1 MNFHSHHRQTRP
13 MLSRLDHRQCG
24 LSQRQHAMATHP
36 RRGGAVIIVVL
47 TLLTTLTVLGLF
59 FYNWTTQEVA
69 NAQNFA
75 ESDVPLATRINPN
88 PIFDKAA
95 EQLIVGTSNDY
106 PNSSL
111 WGGMHSMLAHQ
122 IGRITPGLSPTDS
135 APRTGQ
141 GILIRYNG
149 GADGFPVLNAS
160 GKPSTA
166 TADFRFHY
174 NAFDG
179 STPANL
185 GIDDF
190 ILNYSKL
197 AQTNRS
203 YDAFHASNGIPLY
216 HPDVDYTYPDHNT
229 LFLAHESVARV
240 DPTDVA
246 STTRRVLIPSFF
258 RPQLFPDYRSD
269 SGTGNGFISI
279 YTDANR
285 RKQVFRPHREHRYP
299 DAASTQRYLTAAT
312 SAQSGDRGRILEPFP
327 FPDITPVDATRGR
340 LGVFT
345 HPHNQAGSDDYSLLD
360 LDLDGDNIKDAIFM
374 DLDLPMI
381 ELSGGRQVIPL
392 ASFKVLD
399 ADGLLNLNTA
409 GNQHGVEKLGRT
421 LTGEEPFS
429 VSNLGMSRSEINPTY
444 ALNGNISALTDPA
457 DRTKAMRNS
466 ADAFG
471 YNTATAPTR
480 TQLGNM
486 ELRMMMTGWRP
497 STGETEVVGRYGD
510 RAALQLGNFAN
521 IRPGAATVDDDGD
534 NSADGGFGQQMSAT
548 PAHPMVT
555 NTVGVYTPGFVHPL
569 SPIGLGLRSYDSG
582 AGGYLID
589 NSNGATR
596 RLSAALANGNPA
608 IWVQYENFQP
618 LASTRLPAAL
628 MTSPIV
634 GLNDEEDETIL
645 EPGNISYGEF
655 DTPYEAADSAFLQL
669 SDLDLYRSGTTSRLS
684 MLASANFVHVNNAS
698 EIRKRFTTNSWD
710 RLDFGYTT
718 SAVREWE
725 WGDSTPYHFPPE
737 FGVGA
742 ANEPFRPEIR
752 VLMRTEFDVVT
763 EFGANR
769 VSPRHRLQLN
779 KILSN
784 DSAVGGQSAFV
795 DGSPRF
801 RNLMPHPTSFT
812 GSFSG
817 SVLDTQPIPHGN
829 VTPAV
834 SFAAAASNPYAQE
847 WWARYDRQRLARDI
861 YCLLWLTGS
870 GNDGGNLSTA
880 SRVTPERA
888 REMAQFAVNI
898 VDAVDRDSN
907 ITEFYY
913 DSDLSNGWDTNVANL
928 SVVYGVEHQQLAFN
942 EVLFIRS
949 QANKMDD
956 IDETEYDDSEMEDQY
971 HSFVELRNAAPWA
984 VNVSNSQWR
993 IRRVSVD
1000 ATGTELYSAVIRDS
1014 AKNEIPSGGE
1024 YLISCQG
1031 GASRYTS
1038 GGAYRPSDFRFN
1050 HDGMGG
1056 SFKLICPNYFE
1067 DPAEIPTESTG
1078 AGAWL
1083 PKCDL
1088 DLMHAD
1094 HSSRVTV
1101 GSTSISM
1108 VNHLN
1113 ATGQTE
1119 VRLVLERRMV
1129 NDPDQSITD
1138 PAKNPW
1144 IEVDRIQGTIRTFD
1158 PENPATT
1165 LDDLRSQERREPFDS
1180 GTDLASSGLVPQ
1192 DYNGSGTPVRG
1203 LHSMPFLNPMVSGDD
1218 AATKTRRNAR
1228 APTQYTIW
1236 QPHFDRDLSST
1247 MELLSIPLFGNY
1259 CSAAGQGNW
1268 NAQVFG
1274 GATKNIAEP
1283 EATLAMTGHRAAL
1296 MRIYFPQGSADANH
1310 PLPSWYT
1317 DSPDAPHYQNRWYRL
1332 LEFVDV
1338 KSQDQLRSDAITAL
1352 QRRTPGKINL
1362 NTVRSES
1369 VFAGL
1374 IDDPHHIDP
1383 RNPNAVTVDKLD
1395 SARRWY
1401 REHSRLRD
1409 GADPF
1414 LDSGIGST
1422 THGISIPGGF
1432 RSRPY
1437 RAYSYLDA
1445 PNTADSTAS
1454 NGSVQSTLLRHRPGN
1469 INHGL
1474 LEASRDASALDQ
1486 VDYHTRQR
1494 ILAKIANNSTNRS
1507 HVFFV
1512 WIGLDFFD
1520 AHINSTVNA
1529 IQIGGPSAGLPRYR
1543 LFCVVDMSRL
1553 EEGYDPSTNTFDFR
1567 KFIIHRQLLP

>member
-1 MNFHSHHRQTRP
+1 
-13 MLSRLDHRQCG
+13 MLSRLHHRQSG
-24 LSQRQHAMATHP
+24 QSLRQHALTTHP

-95 EQLIVGTSNDY
+95 EQLIVGTTNDY

-122 IGRITPGLSPTDS
+122 IGRITPGLNPTDS

-149 GADGFPVLNAS
+149 GPDGLPQLDAN
-160 GKPSTA
+160 GKPSTS
-166 TADFRFHY
+166 TTDFRFHY

-179 STPANL
+179 TSSSVDL

-197 AQTNRS
+197 AQTDRS
-203 YDAFHASNGIPLY
+203 RDAFNQTTPLPLY

-229 LFLAHESVARV
+229 LFLAHETVSRV
-240 DPTDVA
+240 DPSLPA
-246 STTRRVLIPSFF
+246 SETRRVLIPSFF
-258 RPQLFPDYRSD
+258 RPQLFPDYRSND
-269 SGTGNGFISI
+269 GSGSGFISL

-285 RKQVFRPHREHRYP
+285 RKQVFRPHREHKYTDGTP
-299 DAASTQRYLTAAT
+299 RYLTAAT
-312 SAQSGDRGRILEPFP
+312 TAQSGDRNRILEPFP
-327 FPDITPVDATRGR
+327 FPDRTPLDATRGR

-345 HPHNQAGSDDYSLLD
+345 HPHSQAGSDDYALLD
-360 LDLDGDNIKDAIFM
+360 VDLDGDNIKDAIFM

-399 ADGLLNLNTA
+399 ADGLLNLNTS
-409 GNQHGVEKLGRT
+409 GNQYGVEKLGRT
-421 LTGEEPFS
+421 LTDNEPFS
-429 VSNLGMSRSEINPTY
+429 VSNLGMARSEINPTW
-444 ALNGNISALTDPA
+444 ALNGNIGALATA
-457 DRTKAMRNS
+457 DQTKAMRNS

-471 YNTATAPTR
+471 YNTATPPSPI
-480 TQLGNM
+480 QLGNM
-486 ELRMMMTGWRP
+486 ELRMMLTGWRP
-497 STGETEVVGRYGD
+497 STGDAEVVGRYGD
-510 RAALQLGNFAN
+510 RSALQSGNFAQ

-534 NSADGGFGQQMSAT
+534 NSADGGFGQQMSTT
-548 PAHPMVT
+548 PAHPLIT
-555 NTVGVYTPGFVHPL
+555 NDVGVYVPGFVHPL

-582 AGGYLID
+582 AGGYLVD
-589 NSNGATR
+589 SSSGATR
-596 RLSAALANGNPA
+596 RLFTSMPNGNPA
-608 IWVQYENFQP
+608 VWLQYENFQQ
-618 LASTRLPAAL
+618 LASTRLPTAL
-628 MTSPIV
+628 MTTPVI
-634 GLNDEEDETIL
+634 GLNDEEDETIV
-645 EPGNISYGEF
+645 EPGNIAYGQY
-655 DTPYEAADSAFLQL
+655 DTPYEASDSAFLQL

-684 MLASANFVHVNNAS
+684 MLASANFVHVENAS

-718 SAVREWE
+718 SAVRDWE
-725 WGDSTPYHFPPE
+725 WGDTAPFHFPPD
-737 FGVGA
+737 FSVSGS
-742 ANEPFRPEIR
+742 NSQPFRPEIR
-752 VLMRTEFDVVT
+752 TLMRTEFDVVT

-784 DSAVGGQSAFV
+784 DSAVGGQAAFV

-817 SVLDTQPIPHGN
+817 SVLDTTPIPHGN
-829 VTPAV
+829 VTSPV
-834 SFAAAASNPYAQE
+834 SFAAAATNQFAQE

-870 GNDGGNLSTA
+870 GSDGGSLSTA
-880 SRVTPERA
+880 NRATPEQA

-913 DSDLSNGWDTNVANL
+913 DPDLSDGWDTNVANL
-928 SVVYGVEHQQLAFN
+928 RVVYGVEHQELAFN

-956 IDETEYDDSEMEDQY
+956 IDETEYDDTGMEDQY
-971 HSFVELRNAAPWA
+971 HSFVELRNAAPWP
-984 VNVSNSQWR
+984 VNISNSQWR
-993 IRRVSVD
+993 IRRIAVD
-1000 ATGTELYSAVIRDS
+1000 ATGTELYSATIRDS
-1014 AKNEIPSGGE
+1014 AKNEIPAGGE

-1031 GASRYTS
+1031 GVSRYSS

-1056 SFKLICPNYFE
+1056 SFKLICPNYYE
-1067 DPAEIPTESTG
+1067 DPAEVPTESTG

-1108 VNHLN
+1108 VNQLN
-1113 ATGQTE
+1113 GTGQTE

-1129 NDPDQSITD
+1129 NDPDNSITD

-1180 GTDLASSGLVPQ
+1180 GTDLTSNGLVPQ
-1192 DYNGSGTPVRG
+1192 DYNGSGTPARG
-1203 LHSMPFLNPMVSGDD
+1203 LHSMPFLDPMVSGDD
-1218 AATKTRRNAR
+1218 AATKTRRNSR

-1236 QPHFDRDLSST
+1236 QPHFDRDLSSA

-1296 MRIYFPQGSADANH
+1296 MRIYFPQGSTDANH
-1310 PLPSWYT
+1310 PLPSWYL
-1317 DSPDAPHYQNRWYRL
+1317 DSPGAPHYQNRWYRL
-1332 LEFVDV
+1332 LEFVEV

-1362 NTVRSES
+1362 NTIRDEA

-1374 IDDPHHIDP
+1374 IDDPYHIDP
-1383 RNPNAVTVDKLD
+1383 RNPNALTVDKLD
-1395 SARRWY
+1395 NARRWY
-1401 REHSRLRD
+1401 REHYRLRD

-1414 LDSGIGST
+1414 LDSALGST
-1422 THGISIPGGF
+1422 NHGVTIPGGF
-1432 RSRPY
+1432 KSRPY

-1454 NGSVQSTLLRHRPGN
+1454 NSSVQNTLLRHRPGN
-1469 INHGL
+1469 IEHGL
-1474 LEASRDASALDQ
+1474 LEASRDASALDR

-1494 ILAKIANNSTNRS
+1494 ILAKIANNTTSRS

-1512 WIGLDFFD
+1512 WVGLDFFD
-1520 AHINSTVNA
+1520 AHVNSTVNA
-1529 IQIGGPSAGLPRYR
+1529 VQIGGAAADLPKYR
-1543 LFCVVDMSRL
+1543 MFCVVDMSRL